1 MATPASYPCREMN
14 DNTLRLALLADE
26 DTDLVTLPE
35 LAESSGLSLPLLEA
49 LAREGL
55 LVARDTDPPRFHG
68 DDAEAVRAGL
78 EMVTAGLPLAELLEV
93 ARRADRALK
102 PVAEAAV
109 DTFVRFVSD
118 PLEAS
123 ASTSEEAQTRLIDA
137 LETMLPAAG
146 RLVAHHFQRLLI
158 DGARRRLEE

>member
-1 MATPASYPCREMN
+1 MN

-55 LVARDTDPPRFHG
+55 LVARDIDPPRFHA

-78 EMVTAGLPLAELLEV
+78 DMVTAGLPLAELLEV
-93 ARRADRALK
+93 ARQADRALK

-123 ASTSEEAQTRLIDA
+123 APTSEEAQTRLIDA

-146 RLVAHHFQRLLI
+146 RLVSHHFQRLLI

>member
-1 MATPASYPCREMN
+1 MAAWHSYPCPDMDEH
-14 DNTLRLALLADE
+14 TLRLGLPAAE

-55 LVARDTDPPRFHG
+55 LVARETDPPRFHAG
-68 DDAEAVRAGL
+68 DAEAVRAGL
-78 EMVTAGLPLAELLEV
+78 DMVGAGLPLAELLEV
-93 ARRADRALK
+93 ARQADRALK
-102 PVAEAAV
+102 PVAEMAV

-118 PLEAS
+118 PLEV
-123 ASTSEEAQTRLIDA
+123 STDDAEEAQARLVAA

-146 RLVAHHFQRLLI
+146 RLVAHHFQRLLV
-158 DGARRRLEE
+158 DGARRRLEQ